1 MKVPRRQ
8 SNLCKGPGAG
18 QSLAGRSVCLE
29 QREERSRRRGSRRE
43 AEALNPEPEEGDSP
57 WAEAARESR
66 MGDREPSGPSD
77 SGWVPPHAPP
87 HEARNLRARL

>member
-1 MKVPRRQ
+1 MLRAEGRERQ
-8 SNLCKGPGAG
+8 KEG
-18 QSLAGRSVCLE
+18 QQEGGRGHSGI
-29 QREERSRRRGSRRE
+29 R
-43 AEALNPEPEEGDSP
+43 ALNPEPEEGDSP

-77 SGWVPPHAPP
+77 SGWVPPPPAPP